1 MNNGALSGAS
11 GVTVG
16 KALVLTIVMGAVI
29 FFCRAFPFLIFR
41 DKTKDVKE
49 KSSFA
54 VFLTFVEK
62 VAPPVAMTALAFNA
76 LASPVKDAVL
86 EHRAGNIASILC
98 ACLPL
103 VAGTAFTAVSYV
115 WKRNTLISIFGGTIL
130 YMALGKMIG

>member
-11 GVTVG
+11 GVSVG
-16 KALVLTIVMGAVI
+16 KAVVLTVVMGAAI
-29 FFCRAFPFLIFR
+29 FFCRAFPFLILR
-41 DKTKDVKE
+41 DKTKGVKD
-49 KSSFA
+49 KPSFA
-54 VFLTFVEK
+54 AFLAFVEK

-86 EHRAGNIASILC
+86 EHRVGDIAGILC

-103 VAGTAFTAVSYV
+103 VAGAAFTAASYV

>member
-1 MNNGALSGAS
+1 MNSGAS
-11 GVTVG
+11 SVQ
-16 KALVLTIVMGAVI
+16 KAFVLTIIMGAVI

-41 DKTKDVKE
+41 DKTKDRALKD
-49 KSSFA
+49 KSTFA
-54 VFLTFVEK
+54 VFLAFVEK

-86 EHRAGNIASILC
+86 EHRGIAGGILW

-115 WKRNTLISIFGGTIL
+115 WKRNTLISIFGGTIV